1 MEEGNI
7 PAAQN
12 DPWIPQSS
20 MTFHHIPA
28 IPKMKSSEEY
38 IATLGT
44 LLNQKIF
51 FKCVYFVINVS
62 DNISKMTLGKSRT
75 EAPSGEL
82 PLIHQGPAA
91 GSDLGLSLRSETE
104 TDIMVSPEIVSDLET
119 ESVARS
125 QGHTYLS

>member
-1 MEEGNI
+1 MEEGNV

-44 LLNQKIF
+44 LLNHF
-51 FKCVYFVINVS
+51 FFLNAFTLLSMSLVS
-62 DNISKMTLGKSRT
+62 DNILKMALGKSRT

-82 PLIHQGPAA
+82 PLIHQV
-91 GSDLGLSLRSETE
+91 GLFFEL
-104 TDIMVSPEIVSDLET
+104 EIISWDKFD
-119 ESVARS
+119 
-125 QGHTYLS
+125 